1 VELRTGL
8 EQRLVALRAEA
19 SAGRQR
25 LAQVQAEKDRLLGV
39 LARLDTAVRIL
50 AEEVE
55 CSAPDGPPV

>member
-1 VELRTGL
+1 MELRTGL

-25 LAQVQAEKDRLLGV
+25 LAQLQAEQHRLLDV

-55 CSAPDGPPV
+55 SPAPDGPPA